1 MPPAPGE
8 PGEHPSLCPSPE
20 LSSGLTWCSEMSA
33 LTWSIFWGMG
43 SWSRWIRVVSAHW
56 IQARSSSR
64 SSALATS
71 SESADSSLCWC
82 CFAHVRTCWKHG
94 ATVQRGGTCSSSHHP
109 RGHPWS
115 HHQPGTNPAAL
126 TSSNLAR
133 MMVIQCLM
141 VVMQSGWQAPRMTS
155 PIPTAAFTST
165 LFSSTF
171 FMNSWKA
178 RRNWF
183 VALTPLGFAW
193 AGCFGAPRY
202 LVGVD
207 EGLQGLGVVR

>member
-1 MPPAPGE
+1 
-8 PGEHPSLCPSPE
+8 
-20 LSSGLTWCSEMSA
+20 
-33 LTWSIFWGMG
+33 
-43 SWSRWIRVVSAHW
+43 
-56 IQARSSSR
+56 
-64 SSALATS
+64 
-71 SESADSSLCWC
+71 
-82 CFAHVRTCWKHG
+82 
-94 ATVQRGGTCSSSHHP
+94 
-109 RGHPWS
+109 
-115 HHQPGTNPAAL
+115 
-126 TSSNLAR
+126 

-141 VVMQSGWQAPRMTS
+141 VVMQSGWQAPRITS

-207 EGLQGLGVVR
+207 EGLQGLGVVRQRSPKAQGLLGFREPLQQRVHSCPELLSLQQQEHRLSSALFLPKRAAGFTPGSCSDNGAERGLKNT